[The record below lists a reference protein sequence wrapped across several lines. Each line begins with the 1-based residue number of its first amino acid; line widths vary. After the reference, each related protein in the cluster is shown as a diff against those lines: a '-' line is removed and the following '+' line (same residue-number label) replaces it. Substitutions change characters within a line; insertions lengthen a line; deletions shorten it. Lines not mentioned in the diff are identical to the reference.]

1 MNYTST
7 KDMTRAE
14 WLQAR
19 RGGIGGSDASAIM
32 GQNPYAS
39 PLTVYMD
46 KTGQAAEKPETEA
59 MRQGTDCEEV
69 VAKRF
74 AAETG
79 LKVRRC
85 NKMFR
90 HPEYPWMLANIDRQI
105 ACKGFVGLECK
116 TTSPFNRTDFS
127 GGDIPANYFWQCQH
141 YMAVT
146 GAEEWYLAVMVF
158 STGFHV
164 FRIARDEN
172 AIEKLIEAEREF
184 WHENVLAGVPPFPSG
199 IDAEDAVIDGLYTSR
214 IDTPA
219 DIGDM
224 RQELETLALHEQEAK
239 NLDEKIK
246 AIKQHLKMRMGAC
259 TTANCGR
266 FTITWRE
273 ETRTT
278 LDTKRLKA
286 ELPQTFA
293 MYAKTSVTRPLKIK
307 EA

>member
-1 MNYTST
+1 MQYIST
-7 KDMTRAE
+7 KDMSRAD

-19 RGGIGGSDASAIM
+19 RKGIGGSDASAIM
-32 GQNPYAS
+32 GQNPWAS

-74 AAETG
+74 AADTG
-79 LKVRRC
+79 LKVKRC
-85 NKMFR
+85 NKMFQ
-90 HPEYPWMLANIDRQI
+90 HPDYPWMLANIDRQVV
-105 ACKGFVGLECK
+105 CKGFVGLECK
-116 TTSPFNRTDFS
+116 TTSPFNKTGFAD
-127 GGDIPANYFWQCQH
+127 GAIPPNYFWQCQH

-172 AIEKLIEAEREF
+172 AIGQLIEAEREF
-184 WHENVLAGVPPFPSG
+184 WQGNVLAGIPPYPTG
-199 IDAEDAVIDGLYTSR
+199 LDAEDAMIDGMYTAQHDR
-214 IDTPA
+214 PA
-219 DIGDM
+219 DIGDL
-224 RQELETLALHEQEAK
+224 RQELETLALYETEAK
-239 NLDEKIK
+239 GLDEKIK
-246 AIKQHLKMRMGAC
+246 AIKQNLKMRMGSC
-259 TTANCGR
+259 TTASCGR
-266 FTITWRE
+266 FLVTWRE

-286 ELPQTFA
+286 EQPQTFA
-293 MYAKTSVTRPLKIK
+293 MYAKTSVSRPLKIK